1 MRMMGESVCQS
12 CIMRHSHLYEGTQG
26 LGGGIPWLE
35 PAPPS
40 LWAYP
45 PTGNARSH
53 IRIRIDLF
61 IVTLPVRTGTLAAVQ
76 WNRNRYLW
84 FGNVNLHRHKTN
96 RDINNSNIR
105 AKMRCEAPTKSH
117 PVDLQCDK
125 RQGGLH
131 RAVRWQTKPPAVAS
145 LHGQSADSA
154 VQGADFP
161 VQAADITVWSADS
174 AVQGAD
180 SSGSDTDSAILGA
193 ESSG

>member
-1 MRMMGESVCQS
+1 MRYHRRPVLTYPVCS
-12 CIMRHSHLYEGTQG
+12 YDEV
-26 LGGGIPWLE
+26 
-35 PAPPS
+35 
-40 LWAYP
+40 
-45 PTGNARSH
+45 GN
-53 IRIRIDLF
+53 
-61 IVTLPVRTGTLAAVQ
+61 
-76 WNRNRYLW
+76 Y
-84 FGNVNLHRHKTN
+84 VNLM
-96 RDINNSNIR
+96 IEVVINIR